1 VPVNNRRPVL
11 AGIAGIV
18 LAAVLALVAFNADRL
33 PIIGG
38 GTTYTADFTESAGL
52 RSGNEVRVAGVKVG
66 TVTSVALHGGVVRV
80 DFRVKDTWVGDASTA
95 AIRIKTVLGEK
106 FLALDPLGA
115 GPQDPDVTI
124 PAARTA
130 SPYDVTEAFGELSD
144 TVDQIDTDA
153 LAKSFE
159 VMSDTFRDTPDSVR
173 GALRGLS
180 DLSRTISS
188 RDAQLA
194 QLLAATKQITGR
206 LADDNT
212 RFQALLADGNLL
224 LAEVQRRRDAIA
236 ALLTGTR
243 ELSQQ
248 ISGLVADNTATLG
261 PALASLDR
269 VTDVLQRNQDNLSR
283 ALALAGPYYRM
294 VGNAIGNGRWFDA
307 YLCGLVPDAYRE
319 PGGRPGPETGC
330 IPPRTGSPR

>member
-1 VPVNNRRPVL
+1 MSRPTRRPAL
-11 AGIAGIV
+11 AGVLGIV
-18 LAAVLALVAFNADRL
+18 LAAVLALLAFNAGNL
-33 PIIGG
+33 PIVGG
-38 GTTYTADFTESAGL
+38 GTTYTADFTEAAGL
-52 RSGNEVRVAGVKVG
+52 RTGNEVRVAGVKVG
-66 TVTSVALHGGVVRV
+66 TVTSVALHGGLVRV

-95 AIRIKTVLGEK
+95 AIRIKTLLGEK

-115 GPQDPDVTI
+115 AEQNPRTTI

-130 SPYDVTEAFGELSD
+130 SPYDVTEAFGQLSD

-153 LAKSFE
+153 LAKSFT
-159 VMSDTFRDTPDSVR
+159 VMSQTFRNTPDSVQ

-194 QLLAATKQITGR
+194 ELLAATKQITGR
-206 LADDNT
+206 LADDNA
-212 RFQALLADGNLL
+212 RFQALLTDGNLL
-224 LAEVQRRRDAIA
+224 LAEVQRRRDAIR

-243 ELSQQ
+243 QLAAQ

-269 VTDVLQRNQDNLSR
+269 VTDVLQRNQDNLTR

-307 YLCGLVPDAYRE
+307 YLCGLVPNSYLP
-319 PGGRPGPETGC
+319 PGSTPPASGC
-330 IPPRTGSPR
+330 VPPRTGSTR